1 MRCYIYRLFDSVSSV
16 MLAARKIRKAEFRC
30 KIVPIPR
37 EFSSD
42 CGVCLRTFGEEE
54 TSIADILTGTG
65 TFPAMIHRKDVG

>member
-1 MRCYIYRLFDSVSSV
+1 MRCYIYRLFDSVSLV
-16 MLAARKIRKAEFRC
+16 MMAARRIQKTDYSC

-54 TSIADILTGTG
+54 KSIEDILGRSG
-65 TFPAMIHRKDVG
+65 TFAAMIHRIDA